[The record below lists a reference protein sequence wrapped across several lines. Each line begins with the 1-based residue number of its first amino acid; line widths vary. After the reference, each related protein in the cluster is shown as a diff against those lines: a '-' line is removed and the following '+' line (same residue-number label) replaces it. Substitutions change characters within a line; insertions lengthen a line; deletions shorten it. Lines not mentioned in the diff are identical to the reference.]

1 MGGVTPDR
9 SREVPIPERAKT
21 AKWPRASTASRRWHW
36 RSGDRPSCLSGPR
49 RKEPRSAAERLLALE
64 TKFLLFWAGQEQDS
78 VLSRSPAPRSDCS
91 SALRERNL
99 PVAALWPSP
108 TSGALGGR
116 RFRAEKGGGDQGWRT
131 ASSVGADGR
140 VKPSWRTAWSVGSM
154 ERSSGPLPWLWPVV
168 GLLARSGFREFKGWP
183 RDNKT
188 IRPVW
193 PKPPFSSVDRQE
205 SQPALVVLTRP
216 QPQAPNLLGAT
227 GTGPLAGHCPLVPMK
242 GQTRLAHGMVGGA
255 DGRVKTKLAT
265 A

>member
-78 VLSRSPAPRSDCS
+78 VLSGSPAPRSDCS

-140 VKPSWRTAWSVGSM
+140 VKPRWRTAWSVGSM

-188 IRPVW
+188 IRSVC
-193 PKPPFSSVDRQE
+193 PKPPFSSVDRQN
-205 SQPALVVLTRP
+205 
-216 QPQAPNLLGAT
+216 PNKRSWCS
-227 GTGPLAGHCPLVPMK
+227 PGHSPKHPTCWVRRDRK
-242 GQTRLAHGMVGGA
+242 
-255 DGRVKTKLAT
+255 
-265 A
+265 